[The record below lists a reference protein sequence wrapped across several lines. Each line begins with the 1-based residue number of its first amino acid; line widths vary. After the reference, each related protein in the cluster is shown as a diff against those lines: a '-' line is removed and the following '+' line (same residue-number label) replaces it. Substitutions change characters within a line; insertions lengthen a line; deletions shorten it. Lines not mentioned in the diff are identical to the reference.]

1 MSRLFFVLNMA
12 AVITTLTNAINSLN
26 TLYEGDTDAPSSGDD
41 DFTYWTSLLNIG
53 VNTWEN
59 EEGVLWN
66 ELFTKLS
73 AAADGDKT
81 TVADDYSYALP
92 TNFRFPASGYVWLGS
107 GTSKTALKVIK
118 REEITILE
126 NNSDNWCYFTSTTL
140 EINPNLTITTGSTI
154 SYNYYKYATALS
166 SGTDTFEMSDPMFAV
181 YFALSELRRDEG
193 DTISGALAT
202 QKLEA
207 MKTKNAMSTWYQD
220 NFNDLDQEGF

>member
-1 MSRLFFVLNMA
+1 MS
-12 AVITTLTNAINSLN
+12 AVIKTLTNAITFLN
-26 TLYEGDTDAPSSGDD
+26 FLYEGDTDAPVSGDD
-41 DFTYWTSLLNIG
+41 DFTYWTGLLNIA

-66 ELFTKLS
+66 ELFCKLS

-81 TVADDYSYALP
+81 TVADTFSYDLP
-92 TNFRFPASGYVWLGS
+92 SDFRFPASGYVWLGS

-126 NNSDNWCYFTSTTL
+126 NNSDNWCYFTSSTL
-140 EINPNLTITTGSTI
+140 EINPNLTISAGETI

-181 YFALSELRRDEG
+181 YFVLAELRRDEG
-193 DTISGALAT
+193 DNISGVIAT
-202 QKLEA
+202 QKLES
-207 MKTKNAMSTWYQD
+207 MKTKNVMPAWLQD